1 MSTSPE
7 TIGRYQ
13 VQEQVGAGSN
23 GMVYRCFD
31 PILKRDV
38 AVKVPAA
45 GLSGDELQFVVENF
59 YHEAEIGAQFQ
70 HANIVTVYDVGDN
83 LPHSDKQPDSGRNHY
98 LVMELA
104 DGMSLKDYLQ
114 QHGRLPVEETLRIIF
129 ECCKALD
136 YIHYQGILHRD
147 IKPSNIIY
155 DADPMSVKI
164 TDFSISAYADKPSEK
179 LPGTLPFSTPE
190 HFLVDEMLTRQ
201 TDIFALGS
209 VMYQMLTGSCPFQG
223 DSVDEVASRIVSSN
237 PRPIREYDHNIP
249 AQVEFIV
256 LKAMSKL
263 PRDRFKNAVEF
274 TDAVS
279 FALKTVGSVKRG
291 YDDKHRK
298 NNEIDEYL
306 ILRNNSWFSE
316 FSPDQIDEL
325 VRSGCVLNYEAGEY
339 IVKEGDSADSFYTL
353 LEGQAEVVKADKTI
367 NVLKPGACF
376 GELGHLTKTHRRTA
390 SIRGA
395 TPVRVLVVETEKLL
409 GMSPESQAEFYRAFL
424 TITMERLIEKNEQF
438 LEIDT

>member
-1 MSTSPE
+1 MGVSLE

-13 VQEQVGAGSN
+13 ILEQVGAGSN

-31 PILKRDV
+31 PVLKREV

-45 GLSGDELQFVVENF
+45 DLSGDELQTVVDNF

-70 HANIVTVYDVGDN
+70 HANIVTVYDVGGD
-83 LPHSDKQPDSGRNHY
+83 LTQSDRRSDIDQSHY

-114 QHGRLPVEETLRIIF
+114 QDGRLPVEEALKVIF
-129 ECCKALD
+129 QCCKALD
-136 YIHYQGILHRD
+136 YIHFQGVLHRD

-155 DADPMSVKI
+155 DADSMSVKI
-164 TDFSISAYADKPSEK
+164 TDFSISAYADRPSEK
-179 LPGTLPFSTPE
+179 QPGTLPFSAPE
-190 HFLVDEMLTRQ
+190 HFLADKMLTRQ

-223 DSVDEVASRIVSSN
+223 ESVDEVASRIVSSN
-237 PRPIREYDHNIP
+237 PKPIREYRDDIP

-263 PRDRFKNAVEF
+263 QRARFQDAVEF

-279 FALKTVGSVKRG
+279 LALNTIGVGRNG
-291 YDDKHRK
+291 YADKHRK
-298 NNEIDEYL
+298 STEIDEYL

-325 VRSGCVLNYEAGEY
+325 VRSGSVLSYEADEY
-339 IVKEGDSADSFYTL
+339 IVKEGDPASSFYTL
-353 LEGQAEVVKADKTI
+353 LDGQAEVVKRGRMI
-367 NVLKPGACF
+367 NILKPGACF

-390 SIRGA
+390 SIRA
-395 TPVRVLVVETEKLL
+395 TTTVRVLVVETEKLRDL
-409 GMSPESQAEFYRAFL
+409 SAESQAEFYRAFL
-424 TITMERLIEKNEQF
+424 TITMERLLEKNDQF
-438 LEIDT
+438 IEAEA